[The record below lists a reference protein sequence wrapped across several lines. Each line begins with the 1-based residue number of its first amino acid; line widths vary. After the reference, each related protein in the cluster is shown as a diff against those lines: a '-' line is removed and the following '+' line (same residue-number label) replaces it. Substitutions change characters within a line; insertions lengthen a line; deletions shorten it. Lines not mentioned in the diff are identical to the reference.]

1 MSIQQQIEEIRRLAE
16 DKMAECCSGL
26 EHDYGTCA
34 AGCSDGYVP
43 DPASGPLLEVV
54 RERCSHWGKIST
66 DGGFYQQSEC
76 PACGGSG
83 FITRSWEGLPKGAL
97 RGAIEDAVEDAPFA
111 SNYFHIYNQIIEAE
125 LLAISKDKEG
135 EDRWALFSKD
145 AAACD
150 AVIKALKGE

>member
-43 DPASGPLLEVV
+43 HPAYGPLLEVV
-54 RERCSHWGKIST
+54 RES
-66 DGGFYQQSEC
+66 GGFYQQSEC
-76 PACGGSG
+76 SACGGSG